1 MRRIA
6 IVVVLVAAAAGIAGA
21 TWWYWD
27 RDANRTELELYGNV
41 DLRQVDLAFNN
52 SQRVAEVLVEEG
64 DRVERGQVVA
74 RLDTNRLKPQ
84 MQQAEAE
91 LAAQR
96 DVVER
101 MHRGSRPEEIA
112 QARANLRSAQADAA
126 NAARQYERLK
136 LLTEQ
141 SSGGAVSQQE
151 LDNAQATQQV
161 TDARVD
167 VAQAT
172 LNLAVA
178 GPREEEVAEAESRL
192 RGYEARFALLSQ
204 ELEDAQLTSPVDA
217 TVRTRIMEPGEMASP
232 QRPVLQLAVTDPKW
246 VRAYVSEPD
255 LGKVR
260 PGMSALVGV
269 DSFPERRFDG
279 WVGFISPVAE
289 FTPKPVQT
297 EELRTSLVY
306 EVRVYV
312 KDPQNELRLGMP
324 ATVHL
329 ALDAKAKARP
339 APKTKARRCASR
351 KLKHGKMRSR
361 RRRAE
366 RSYCPPPLGR
376 GKESK
381 PDEWSANR
389 RTRARRSRGGQN
401 LPPRARRDRSRA
413 GRRLAVRAPG
423 AITALVGPD
432 GAGKTTLLRLT
443 AGLLTADSG
452 TLTVLGIDVKQD
464 PQNVQNRIGYMP
476 QRFGLYEDLSVAEN
490 LNLYADLHGV
500 TAAQRR
506 ERYPRLME
514 MTALRPFADRLAG
527 RLSGGMK
534 QKLGLACTLV
544 RSPELLLLDEPTV
557 GVDPLS
563 RRELWAIIQQLTGEQ
578 HLSVL
583 LSTAYLDEA
592 QRCDDAIVLHQG
604 QILMQAAPAEVSEL
618 AAGKTYLLEPRTDQ
632 PARELQAALLA
643 EPDVVD
649 AVPEG
654 GRVRMV
660 LADKADNQAVLRS
673 VPHEASETTTPR
685 FEDGFM
691 ILLRKVDSDRA
702 ESRLLPLEHPP
713 QEANGSAVVEVHDL
727 VRKFGSF
734 TAVDHLSFEVR
745 QGEVFGLLGPNG
757 AGKTTTFRML
767 CGLLPATAGKL
778 RVAGADLRMARASA
792 RQRIGYVAQKFS
804 LYAQLSVLENIEFFC
819 GAYGLR
825 GKRRRERVNWALDQ
839 FELRPFANLPS
850 GQLPGGYKQRLAMA
864 VALVHEP
871 AILFL
876 DEPTSGVDPL
886 ARREFWQRIT
896 SLAAQGVT
904 VIVTTHFMVEAEY
917 CDRVAILDAGKILA
931 QGTPSELRAPRQR
944 AVGQRAH
951 DGRRLHRGG
960 RGIAPRARRRQ
971 GPRAD
976 GGGSQARARLALD
989 APQDAPHL
997 GLSGQRD
1004 AANVSRCQQH
1014 RYRHRASRGAD
1025 PAVRLRAVVGRDR
1038 HSAGR
1043 RGRRALARR
1052 DGAGLR
1058 LSTLVVLRHL
1068 DHHLDAAGQADDARS
1083 HDRRHRAHCAAIL
1096 VATWSTATP
1105 TCKSWCTAP
1114 IRIGRASSRPTPRE
1128 SSALGGRG
1136 GRQPAGRLRWAR

>member
-329 ALDAKAKARP
+329 CSTRRRRRGQR
-339 APKTKARRCASR
+339 PKTKARRCASR

-361 RRRAE
+361 RRRASAAIVRH
-366 RSYCPPPLGR
+366 RS
-376 GKESK
+376 
-381 PDEWSANR
+381 DV
-389 RTRARRSRGGQN
+389 
-401 LPPRARRDRSRA
+401 
-413 GRRLAVRAPG
+413 GRRVSRMSGPPTDAPVLVAREVVKTFRREHGEIVRALDDVSLSVRPG

-825 GKRRRERVNWALDQ
+825 GKRRRERVNWASISSSCGRLPTCPAVS
-839 FELRPFANLPS
+839 FPAVTSNAWPWRWPWYTSRRFSFSTNRPAASTRWRGASS
-850 GQLPGGYKQRLAMA
+850 G
-864 VALVHEP
+864 
-871 AILFL
+871 
-876 DEPTSGVDPL
+876 SGS
-886 ARREFWQRIT
+886 RRW
-896 SLAAQGVT
+896 
-904 VIVTTHFMVEAEY
+904 
-917 CDRVAILDAGKILA
+917 
-931 QGTPSELRAPRQR
+931 
-944 AVGQRAH
+944 
-951 DGRRLHRGG
+951 
-960 RGIAPRARRRQ
+960 
-971 GPRAD
+971 
-976 GGGSQARARLALD
+976 
-989 APQDAPHL
+989 
-997 GLSGQRD
+997 
-1004 AANVSRCQQH
+1004 
-1014 RYRHRASRGAD
+1014 RHRA
-1025 PAVRLRAVVGRDR
+1025 
-1038 HSAGR
+1038 
-1043 RGRRALARR
+1043 
-1052 DGAGLR
+1052 
-1058 LSTLVVLRHL
+1058 
-1068 DHHLDAAGQADDARS
+1068 
-1083 HDRRHRAHCAAIL
+1083 
-1096 VATWSTATP
+1096 
-1105 TCKSWCTAP
+1105 
-1114 IRIGRASSRPTPRE
+1114 
-1128 SSALGGRG
+1128 
-1136 GRQPAGRLRWAR
+1136 